1 MGKKGADM
9 TMMNYNA
16 VADIHT
22 KFNSLLGLVYS
33 LLEKL
38 VGYEVGDDVGDIIR
52 EIKKILRS
60 EGANV

>member
-1 MGKKGADM
+1 M